1 MPNAWS
7 VSRLEVADILRA
19 HADDYCQRHPV
30 SAQQAAVVRHLRSCR
45 TAALGGHVDACAACG
60 YARVS
65 YNSCRDRHCPKCQG
79 HQRANWLDSRLDRL
93 LPVPYFHVVFTLPDT
108 LNPLVLG
115 HAKLLYDLLFRAVSE
130 SVLRLAADPRRLG
143 AQVGLTA
150 VLHTWGSNL
159 SLHPHLHCVVTGG
172 GLSPDGQRWL
182 STRPRFFLPIEVL
195 GRLFR
200 GKFLAGLRE
209 LYDAGRLRL
218 EGSVAALADAKVFRR
233 WLTALYRQNWVIYA
247 KRPFGG
253 TKQVFAYLGRYSHR
267 VAISNSRLVALDAGI
282 VTFQWKDYAHGQQIK
297 LLRLTAEEF
306 IRRFLLHVLPRRFVR
321 IRHYGL
327 LAGRNVPTKLARCR
341 ALLGQAPPLAAAEQ
355 APQPTWAQ
363 RVLQWTGQ
371 DPQLCPRCQGPLL
384 RCALGELPIRPA
396 LAIPV
401 VTPVLQANTS

>member
-1 MPNAWS
+1 MPNAS
-7 VSRLEVADILRA
+7 SASLLEVADILRA
-19 HADDYCQRHPV
+19 HADDYCQRHPL

-45 TAALGGHVDACAACG
+45 TAALGGHVDACTACG
-60 YARVS
+60 YVRVS

-93 LPVPYFHVVFTLPDT
+93 LPVPYFHVVFTLPHK

-115 HAKLLYDLLFRAVSE
+115 HAKLLYDLLFRAASE
-130 SVLRLAADPRRLG
+130 SVLQLAADPRRLG

-150 VLHTWGSNL
+150 VLHSWGSNL

-182 STRPRFFLPIEVL
+182 STRPGFFLPVEVL

-218 EGSVAALADAKVFRR
+218 QGSVAALADAKVFRR
-233 WLTALYRQNWVIYA
+233 WLTTLYRQKWVIYV
-247 KRPFGG
+247 KRPFAGA
-253 TKQVFAYLGRYSHR
+253 KQVFAYLGRYSHR

-297 LLRLTAEEF
+297 LLRLSAEEF
-306 IRRFLLHVLPRRFVR
+306 IRRFLMHVLPRRFVR

-341 ALLGQAPPLAAAEQ
+341 ALLGQAPPLAAAEP
-355 APQPTWAQ
+355 ASQPNWAL

-371 DPQLCPRCQGPLL
+371 DPRLCPRCQGPLL
-384 RCALGELPIRPA
+384 RRALEELSA
-396 LAIPV
+396 ASTLAIPV
-401 VTPVLQANTS
+401 VTRVLQVNTS